1 MFEKYLTKTGR
12 VSTKQPQDVKNVL
25 YTRKFQEVHGDRYDY
40 TNIEYSRAVD
50 KVEIICKEHGSF
62 FQTPNDHLKGKGCPR
77 CCGNNK
83 KSTEECIQDFIS
95 VHGDTYKYS
104 KVEYINTATKVE
116 IICKEH
122 GSFFQ
127 SPNHHLKGNGCPKCQ
142 NQNQDTLYI
151 LKCLN
156 TGLIKIG
163 ITNSLKQRISGIG
176 GNLEYIHHINT
187 EDPRTLERYLHE
199 KYQKHNVF
207 NPTVRSGGTEFFN
220 LSDSQVQEIE
230 EIINNVGTITT

>member
-12 VSTKQPQDVKNVL
+12 LSPQQPQEVKNAW
-25 YTRKFQEVHGDRYDY
+25 YIRKFQEVHGDRYDY

-62 FQTPNDHLKGKGCPR
+62 FQTPNDHLKGKGCPK
-77 CCGNNK
+77 CQGNNRK
-83 KSTEECIQDFIS
+83 TTKECLLEFLQ
-95 VHGDTYKYS
+95 VHGTTYDYS
-104 KVEYINTATKVE
+104 NVQYISAFSKVE
-116 IICKEH
+116 IICRDH
-122 GSFFQ
+122 GSFCQ
-127 SPNHHLKGNGCPKCQ
+127 TPDNHLKGKGCPKCQ
-142 NQNQDTLYI
+142 GYNQDTLY
-151 LKCLN
+151 LLRCLT
-156 TGLIKIG
+156 TGLYKIG
-163 ITNSLKQRISGIG
+163 ITNNLRQRLQSIG
-176 GNLEYIHHINT
+176 GNLEHIHHVNV
-187 EDPRTLERYLHE
+187 ENPRYLEKQLHE